1 MRYDTFTMRLFPL
14 LFLIAYVVTMLP
26 TILYLRAVALVKIFD
41 LESMF
46 GISYFS
52 AITIICIGTG
62 IIGMRCRIWRSEGS
76 CVLGYNQWRR
86 SDHRRLLLS

>member
-1 MRYDTFTMRLFPL
+1 MRYDTFTMRLFSL

-26 TILYLRAVALVKIFD
+26 TILYSGAVALVKIFD

-52 AITIICIGTG
+52 AITIICIGHRHHRHVLRG
-62 IIGMRCRIWRSEGS
+62 VRRSQSRCL
-76 CVLGYNQWRR
+76 LGYHQR
-86 SDHRRLLLS
+86 SSA